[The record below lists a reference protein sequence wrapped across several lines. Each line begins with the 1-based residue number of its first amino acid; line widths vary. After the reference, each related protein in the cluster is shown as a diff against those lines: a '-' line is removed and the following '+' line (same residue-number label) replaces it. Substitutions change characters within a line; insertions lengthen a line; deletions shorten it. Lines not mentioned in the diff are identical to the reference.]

1 MIEQEVA
8 YLADDYMSE
17 EELEASE
24 SCDDGE
30 ENTNGANT
38 GSVSDRFG
46 GVYLGDEVSDFS
58 ETYHTEAFEYTQIT
72 LGEDGK
78 KGKGKKRSPDE
89 EKINDLDDKHSV
101 SNFQSRNFNV
111 DDSGNFTEQSLS
123 LMSGVERIVDPEST
137 AGIFL
142 GGGDE
147 TLYSGKN
154 DLRDELLQTLSK
166 LEKLQ
171 TTKIGGSET
180 NLAQCAKST
189 PKKAPDPPIQV
200 LTRSIYGEGGIYL
213 GEEEVDEPRDER
225 EKLLFGSKLF
235 APEPK
240 DEREKLLYGSKLF
253 APEPKDE
260 KDELLYGSKEE
271 RDKLIYGSKLFAP
284 TQEEKQEST
293 AKDVAAP
300 RQARFERMFSGDLQL
315 DNLRP
320 IREVDSKE
328 NISDQ
333 PKSPTAE
340 EISISIE
347 EVLSVSSSIDIQGG
361 RVAKERNGDDRSM
374 STTQPESYTSQF
386 SSLPSDNSSSRQSP
400 IDFRTSGS
408 IDMNDKEDKRARSL
422 SLPARKD
429 SLPNITGSRS
439 ASFSGVAQ
447 NMPSILQGR
456 SESDPGMSGDS
467 RAESFSSQDSEKE
480 NRLVDGKRAG
490 LKSNEKINR
499 NERRIFFPETTSKL
513 GLRERSDSDERRAK
527 NFTLDVSNASRRL
540 RRPRGNTV
548 TLSVSPASFRVG
560 SVSSYCESPV
570 VASARDALGYAAW
583 TTLRKQRTFRKE
595 IDLKIQQS
603 SAISPYRQ
611 IMERRNNR
619 RGYVS
624 FLVIKSYLL

>member
-17 EELEASE
+17 EELEATE

-30 ENTNGANT
+30 ENTNGTNT
-38 GSVSDRFG
+38 GSGSDRFG
-46 GVYLGDEVSDFS
+46 GVYLGDETSDFS
-58 ETYHTEAFEYTQIT
+58 EPYHTEAFEYTQIT

-89 EKINDLDDKHSV
+89 EKINDLDDKRSV
-101 SNFQSRNFNV
+101 SNFQTRTFNV

-147 TLYSGKN
+147 NLYSGKN
-154 DLRDELLQTLSK
+154 DLRDELRQTLSN
-166 LEKLQ
+166 LEKQQ
-171 TTKIGGSET
+171 TAKVSSSET

-189 PKKAPDPPIQV
+189 PKKAPDPPTQV

-260 KDELLYGSKEE
+260 KEESLYGSKEE
-271 RDKLIYGSKLFAP
+271 RDKLLYGSKLFAP

-293 AKDVAAP
+293 GKDVAAP

-333 PKSPTAE
+333 PKSPAAK
-340 EISISIE
+340 EISISVE
-347 EVLSVSSSIDIQGG
+347 EVLSVSSNIDIQGG
-361 RVAKERNGDDRSM
+361 RVAKERNGDDRDI

-408 IDMNDKEDKRARSL
+408 IDMNDKQDKRARSL
-422 SLPARKD
+422 SLPTRKD
-429 SLPNITGSRS
+429 SLPSMSGSRS

-447 NMPSILQGR
+447 NIPSILPGR
-456 SESDPGMSGDS
+456 SESDPGMSEDS

-480 NRLVDGKRAG
+480 NRLIDGRRAA

-499 NERRIFFPETTSKL
+499 NDHRIIFPETASKL
-513 GLRERSDSDERRAK
+513 GLRERSDSDERRSK

-540 RRPRGNTV
+540 RRSRGNTV

-603 SAISPYRQ
+603 SAVSPYRQ

-619 RGYVS
+619 RGYVFS
-624 FLVIKSYLL
+624 L